1 MIDRHEMLLN
11 FVKKFNKICVDNDIE
26 YFIGC
31 GTALG
36 AIRHKGFLPWDDDID
51 LIMKRDEYL
60 RAKPIFKKVFPE
72 NWVIVDND
80 EFEGYNNPIARI
92 VDTNSTE
99 FTRSRLVD
107 GTPHGNQ
114 LEIFLLDPIPASEI
128 NQGQYYRDWWLY
140 CETKTYNFLVANKA
154 LNMEKFPIDEYLKT
168 KNQEERT
175 ALANELEKKLLGYKE
190 EDCDYYHFRW
200 GIEWICYPKETFDH
214 QVWVDFEDT
223 VLPVANGYVTEFFTD
238 YGDTW
243 MMIPDVEDQQV
254 HSTIENF
261 NVPYKEYEKL
271 LEKVIDYKKSRQSKM
286 ETKPLN
292 VVKNYNDDMVRRL
305 YLHHDNVR
313 VSMKYAEGSEL
324 RTAAFEA
331 LENKDYFAAHEA
343 LEYFHAQ
350 QEKNFERYML
360 ATRDMEL
367 LAAALETSFVVGDWR
382 FIEKTR
388 KIIVNK
394 PELITEKIQAV
405 FDIVAKARAAYFSQF
420 YEIKD
425 EHKETVVNVLAQYP
439 DQVQMIEMK
448 HMISCYDENCNKE
461 ECLKNIESL
470 EDSLRERPTMVM
482 LKIYCLLQLDRRNE
496 AEELYENVRL
506 TIKNGMVLNKLKEL
520 MGY

>member
-60 RAKPIFKKVFPE
+60 RAKPIFKEVFPE

-128 NQGQYYRDWWLY
+128 NQGEYYRDFWLY
-140 CETKTYNFLVANKA
+140 CEAKTYNFLVANKA
-154 LNMEKFPIDEYLKT
+154 LNMEHFPIDVYLSKKT
-168 KNQEERT
+168 QEEKT
-175 ALANELEKKLLGYKE
+175 ALANTLEKKLLHYKE
-190 EDCDYYHFRW
+190 EECDYYHFRW
-200 GIEWICYPKETFDH
+200 GIEWICYPKQTFDH

-223 VLPVANGYVTEFFTD
+223 KLPVANGYVNEFFTD

-243 MMIPDVEDQQV
+243 MMIPDVDDQQV

-271 LEKVIDYKKSRQSKM
+271 LGTVIDYKKSRESKM
-286 ETKPLN
+286 ATKPLN
-292 VVKNYNDDMVRRL
+292 VVKNFNDDMVRRL
-305 YLHHDNVR
+305 YLYHDNVK
-313 VSMKYAEGSEL
+313 VAMKYAPGSDL
-324 RTAAFEA
+324 RNNALEA
-331 LENKDYFAAHEA
+331 LASKDYDTAHEA
-343 LEYFHAQ
+343 LKYLHDQ

-360 ATRDMEL
+360 ATSDMEL
-367 LAAALETSFVVGDWR
+367 LGAALETSFVKGDWR
-382 FIEKTR
+382 FVEKVR
-388 KIIVNK
+388 KILVNK
-394 PELITEKIQAV
+394 PELITEKISYI
-405 FDIVAKARAAYFSQF
+405 FDIISKAREAYFSQ
-420 YEIKD
+420 YYD
-425 EHKETVVNVLAQYP
+425 EEAGFKEVVDNVLEQYP
-439 DQVQMIEMK
+439 TQVQMIEMK
-448 HMISCYDENCNKE
+448 HMIDCYHMVSDKELCLNAIENLE
-461 ECLKNIESL
+461 EDLK
-470 EDSLRERPTMVM
+470 DRPTMVM
-482 LKIYCLLQLDRRNE
+482 LKIYCLLQLNRRKE
-496 AEELYENVRL
+496 AEELYDDVRE
-506 TIKNGMVLNKLKEL
+506 TMKNGIVLLKLKDL